1 MNNSLVRYIASLLEE
16 LTETEDVSAYA
27 DIVLDTLYTISE
39 IKFEYDSGYLLFLSA
54 FIYLVENIYSHDAEI
69 IEIIYKLK
77 VTTIKY
83 AIAKTY
89 NSYSDRLYTKTFTNR
104 FAL

>member
-16 LTETEDVSAYA
+16 LTETEDVSAYR

-39 IKFEYDSGYLLFLSA
+39 IKFEYDAGYLLFLAS

-69 IEIIYKLK
+69 IETIYKLK

-83 AIAKTY
+83 AITKTY

-104 FAL
+104 FVL